1 VEEFVNQPLLDVRAV
16 IDASPMSRLQCIVVS
31 IAGLI
36 IVLDG
41 YDMLAIAFTG
51 PALARDLGLAV
62 ESLTAVFAAGTIGI
76 VIGSIAVGPLADRF
90 GRRWFLLGATLLFAL
105 ATLGPT
111 LDLSF
116 SHLVAYRLVTGLGLG
131 AATPCAIALTAEY
144 APERHRSLLNNL
156 MFAGF
161 PVGGLLAGFIT
172 TELLPQ
178 WGWRWVFYI
187 GGGVPLLLL
196 LPIALLLP
204 ESVIFLARNS
214 LRPQHVRELVR
225 RIDPRLP
232 SDSRA
237 RYVVLEPSGT
247 ERGINA
253 LFTDGRAAGTVLL
266 WIVFFSNL
274 VVLLFL
280 NSWLPA
286 LMIRIGLSLSGAS
299 AAATLMMAGGIGG
312 GLSFGALIDRFGA
325 TRVLVASF
333 TLTALLVALIGR
345 LPVVAISF
353 LMFAVGFGL
362 VGCQLSINTLP
373 AIFYP
378 TEIRST
384 GIGWAL
390 GIGNLGA
397 VAGPMLGGAMMFYH
411 FRIAD
416 MYTAAALPLL
426 IAAGAVYLLGKAPS
440 ALPPL
445 EFLPAKLQKDPP

>member
-1 VEEFVNQPLLDVRAV
+1 VSQPAFDVRAI
-16 IDASPMSRLQCIVVS
+16 IDAAPMSRLQWIVVS
-31 IAGLI
+31 IAGLV

-41 YDMLAIAFTG
+41 FDMLAIAFAG
-51 PALARDLGLAV
+51 PPLAQELGLAMT
-62 ESLTAVFAAGTIGI
+62 SLTGVFAAGTIGI
-76 VIGSIAVGPLADRF
+76 VIGSFVVGPLADRY
-90 GRRWFLLGATLLFAL
+90 GRRWFLLAATLIFAL

-131 AATPCAIALTAEY
+131 AATPSAIALTAEY

-161 PVGGLLAGFIT
+161 PVGGLLAGFLT
-172 TELLPQ
+172 TELLPH

-196 LPIALLLP
+196 LPIAMLLP
-204 ESVIFLARNS
+204 ESVIFLARNQMQ
-214 LRPQHVRELVR
+214 PQRLRELLR

-232 SDSRA
+232 TGA
-237 RYVVLEPSGT
+237 GPTYGVLEPGGT
-247 ERGINA
+247 QRGVSA
-253 LFTDGRAAGTVLL
+253 LFTDGRAAGTALL
-266 WIVFFSNL
+266 WTIFFCNL

-286 LMIRIGLSLSGAS
+286 LLTRVGMSFGDAS

-325 TRVLVASF
+325 TRVLTVSF

-345 LPVVAISF
+345 IPTSASSG
-353 LMFAVGFGL
+353 LMVAVGFGL
-362 VGCQLSINTLP
+362 VGCQLSINALP

-378 TEIRST
+378 TKVRST

-390 GIGNLGA
+390 GVGNVGA
-397 VAGPMLGGAMMFYH
+397 VVGPMLGGAMMFCH
-411 FRIAD
+411 CRVAT
-416 MYTAAALPLL
+416 MYTAAAVPLL
-426 IAAGAVYLLGKAPS
+426 IAAGAVHLLGKAP
-440 ALPPL
+440 APVPPL
-445 EFLPAKLQKDPP
+445 DFLPTELQQDPP